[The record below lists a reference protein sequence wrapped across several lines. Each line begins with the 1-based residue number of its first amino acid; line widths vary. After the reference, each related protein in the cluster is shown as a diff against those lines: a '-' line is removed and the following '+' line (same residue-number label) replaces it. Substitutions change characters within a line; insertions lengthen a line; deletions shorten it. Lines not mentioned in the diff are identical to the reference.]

1 MFVYCQR
8 NEESLDQEGDNFTY
22 YLWPALNRTENYP
35 DKNMTKIIQNTEE
48 SAGVWR
54 ELVAT

>member
-35 DKNMTKIIQNTEE
+35 DKNTTKIIQNTEE

-54 ELVAT
+54 EL